1 MSVPYLLKLLARR
14 WWVIVLVSAVAT
26 GASLAYSYRETPRY
40 EASVSLYAH
49 PASTISAP
57 ADRLN
62 ELNLLSYGSV
72 LQTLANVAESRL
84 MVSQIAW
91 DLPLGSSGVDGY
103 AVVARVQPQTTE
115 IYLSVD
121 GPNSQNVR
129 QMAERLP
136 NLLNAATTS
145 NFAVVSLTRLD
156 GGAAT
161 RQVQPKTWQNALF
174 GGLAGLIAG
183 LVIAAVSTRLVDGRA
198 RSADGRPTAD
208 APTGSHPATG
218 S

>member
-1 MSVPYLLKLLARR
+1 MSVPYLLRLLARR
-14 WWVIVLVSAVAT
+14 WWVIVLVTAVAT
-26 GASLAYSYRETPRY
+26 GATLAYSYRETPRY
-40 EASVSLYAH
+40 EASVSVYAH
-49 PASTISAP
+49 PASGVSAP
-57 ADRLN
+57 TDRLN

-72 LQTLANVAESRL
+72 LQTLASIAESPL
-84 MVSQIAW
+84 MMRQIAW
-91 DLPLGSSGVDGY
+91 DLPLGSHGLDSY
-103 AVVARVQPQTTE
+103 AVVARLQPQTTK
-115 IYLSVD
+115 IYLWVD

-136 NLLNAATTS
+136 DLLNAATTS

-161 RQVQPKTWQNALF
+161 RQVQPKISQNALF

-183 LVIAAVSTRLVDGRA
+183 FVIAAMSARLGDGRA
-198 RSADGRPTAD
+198 RSADGNSSLN
-208 APTGSHPATG
+208 APSGSHPASG

>member
-1 MSVPYLLKLLARR
+1 MSVPYFLRLLARR
-14 WWVIVLVSAVAT
+14 WWLIVLVPAVAT
-26 GASLAYSYRETPRY
+26 GATLVYSYRETPRY
-40 EASVSLYAH
+40 EGSVSVYAH
-49 PASTISAP
+49 PASAVSPT
-57 ADRLN
+57 DRLN

-72 LQTLANVAESRL
+72 LQTLANIAESPL
-84 MVSQIAW
+84 MMRQIAW
-91 DLPLGSSGVDGY
+91 DLPLGSHGVDSY
-103 AVVARVQPQTTE
+103 AVVARLQPQTTE

-129 QMAERLP
+129 QMTERLP
-136 NLLNAATTS
+136 DLLNAATTS

-161 RQVQPKTWQNALF
+161 RQVQPKTLQNALF

-183 LVIAAVSTRLVDGRA
+183 FVIAAVSAQLGDGRA
-198 RSADGRPTAD
+198 RSVDGNASPN
-208 APTGSHPATG
+208 APSGGHPASG

>member
-1 MSVPYLLKLLARR
+1 MSVPYFLRLLARR
-14 WWVIVLVSAVAT
+14 WWLIVLVSAVAT
-26 GASLAYSYRETPRY
+26 GAALVYSYRETPRY
-40 EASVSLYAH
+40 EASVSVYAH
-49 PASTISAP
+49 PTSAVATP
-57 ADRLN
+57 TDRLN

-72 LQTLANVAESRL
+72 LQTLANIAESPQMMR
-84 MVSQIAW
+84 QIAW
-91 DLPLGSSGVDGY
+91 DLPLGSHGADGY

-129 QMAERLP
+129 QMAQRLP
-136 NLLNAATTS
+136 DLLDAATTS

-156 GGAAT
+156 GGADT

-183 LVIAAVSTRLVDGRA
+183 LVIAAVSARLVDGRA
-198 RSADGRPTAD
+198 RSADWNPSSN
-208 APTGSHPATG
+208 APSGSHPSSG